1 MGLVP
6 FLGINLA
13 LTVARGLLLWCGL
26 LLPCGETLSTLEV
39 TVLGNL
45 TPHFTPPPLGRPT
58 FVWLG
63 LDVRFN
69 SLPFV
74 STGLACQ
81 ENREALVRS
90 TFPSFPMSPRR
101 SLETMESYLKT
112 KVLH

>member
-63 LDVRFN
+63 LDVRFTPPP
-69 SLPFV
+69 LGRPTFV
-74 STGLACQ
+74 WLGLDT
-81 ENREALVRS
+81 RH
-90 TFPSFPMSPRR
+90 
-101 SLETMESYLKT
+101 
-112 KVLH
+112 LHRLLHGGTTR